1 MSHVAKKAKT
11 TPATGPLLYSD
22 LDLDKLTV
30 AAVPEGKNETKFA
43 TVEYNKARLVF
54 QGTAVTEPMRAPFGV
69 DDGSKFNSKPSIKLE
84 LKDQQL
90 DFVRNVEE
98 KVITTAIKHKDEWF
112 PTVKPSPTETDIR
125 NAFSSR
131 VAVDA
136 EGSYP
141 ATWRVNVN
149 LSDEKKKLKVMTTK
163 LMPNGKIE
171 PPKLGS
177 ADDVKFNDC
186 VVPVLKTAGGV
197 WIKKTKKLTD
207 NCFGIIFE
215 AAELL
220 VVKGAEDSD
229 AGSFNLGGV
238 EVASDAEET
247 EAMNE
252 GPDQF
257 DD

>member
-30 AAVPEGKNETKFA
+30 AVVLEGKNETRFA
-43 TVEYNKARLVF
+43 TVEYNKTRLVF

-84 LKDQQL
+84 LKDAQL
-90 DFVRNVEE
+90 AFVRNVEE
-98 KVITTAIKHKDEWF
+98 KVIMTAIKHSDEWF
-112 PTVKPSPTETDIR
+112 SAVKPPPTASDIR

-136 EGSYP
+136 EYP
-141 ATWRVNVN
+141 ATLRVNVN
-149 LSDEKKKLKVMTTK
+149 LSDEKKKLIVMTTK

-171 PPKLGS
+171 PPKPGS

-197 WIKKTKKLTD
+197 WIKKTKKLSD

-220 VVKGAEDSD
+220 VVKGAED
-229 AGSFNLGGV
+229 AGVGSFNLGGV

-247 EAMNE
+247 EANE

-257 DD
+257 D